1 MTEALTSGL
10 LRDAEALYEKLA
22 AKMSD
27 ELATRYLQ
35 FLARLS
41 SIQKNGAGVHQENI
55 DALAADMAA
64 VLKGISDEHL
74 WEAAP
79 TGSGDAPRSSAV
91 TPEIQEWAARQF
103 SDEEICAGLR
113 EIEETGGREFC
124 EFVHELE
131 PRRS

>member
-22 AKMSD
+22 IKMSN

-35 FLARLS
+35 FLARLHS
-41 SIQKNGAGVHQENI
+41 MQKNGAGVVHQENI

-64 VLKGISDEHL
+64 VLKGISDEQL
-74 WEAAP
+74 WEAAQAVAREAQRFS
-79 TGSGDAPRSSAV
+79 TV
-91 TPEIQEWAARQF
+91 TPEIHEWAARQF

-113 EIEETGGREFC
+113 EIEETGGRE
-124 EFVHELE
+124 
-131 PRRS
+131 

>member
-22 AKMSD
+22 IKMSN

-35 FLARLS
+35 FLARLNS
-41 SIQKNGAGVHQENI
+41 MQKNGAGVVHQENI

-64 VLKGISDEHL
+64 VLKGISDEQL
-74 WEAAP
+74 WEAAQAVAREAQRFS
-79 TGSGDAPRSSAV
+79 TV
-91 TPEIQEWAARQF
+91 TPEIHEWARQY

-113 EIEETGGREFC
+113 EIEET
-124 EFVHELE
+124 
-131 PRRS
+131 